1 MKGLCKGLAL
11 AGQTERIIVLA
22 IPKLFNIE
30 GKIAVVT
37 GGMGQLGITYTN
49 ALVEHGA
56 KVAVFDL
63 LPTPTRNDALFQK
76 GLVNEQIVPFQVDIT
91 DKRMIKAALDELI
104 KMWGIPH
111 ILINNAALDSP
122 PDAPPEENGPF
133 ETYPEVSF
141 DRVMDVNVKGT
152 LFCCQLIGGKMAE
165 EGRGSIVNIASVYG
179 ILSPCQDI
187 YEFRRQSGETFYKPV
202 AYSVSKSAILNLTRY
217 LATYWAPK
225 GVRVNTFTLHGV
237 FNNQPKAFLDAY
249 CPKVPLGRMADAEE
263 MIGPLIFLVSDA
275 SSYMTG
281 SNLVVDGGWS
291 AW

>member
-1 MKGLCKGLAL
+1 M
-11 AGQTERIIVLA
+11 TIPRI
-22 IPKLFNIE
+22 FNLE
-30 GKIAVVT
+30 NKIAVVT
-37 GGMGQLGITYTN
+37 GGMGQLGITYTT

-63 LPTPTRNDALFQK
+63 VLTPTRSDTGFQK
-76 GLVNEQIVPFQVDIT
+76 GLENKLIVPFQVDIT
-91 DKRMIKAALDELI
+91 DKQAINTALEELI
-104 KMWGIPH
+104 DMWRIPH

-133 ETYPEVSF
+133 ETYPEESL
-141 DRVMDVNVKGT
+141 DKVMDVNVKGT

-165 EGRGSIVNIASVYG
+165 QGRGAIVNIASVYG

-187 YEFRRQSGETFYKPV
+187 YEFRRQRGKTFYKPV

-225 GVRVNTFTLHGV
+225 GVRVNTMTLHGV
-237 FNNQPKAFLDAY
+237 FNNQPKAFLEAY

-263 MIGPLIFLVSDA
+263 MIGPIIFLVSEA

>member
-1 MKGLCKGLAL
+1 MGHLGVIYSTAL
-11 AGQTERIIVLA
+11 I
-22 IPKLFNIE
+22 
-30 GKIAVVT
+30 
-37 GGMGQLGITYTN
+37 
-49 ALVEHGA
+49 EHGA
-56 KVAVFDL
+56 KVAVFDKVI
-63 LPTPTRNDALFQK
+63 TPKRNDKGFQN
-76 GLVNEQIVPFQVDIT
+76 GLENKQIMPFQVDIT
-91 DKRMIKAALDELI
+91 NKREIKSVLKELI
-104 KMWGIPH
+104 KIWGIPH

-133 ETYPEVSF
+133 EAYPEDSF
-141 DRVMDVNVKGT
+141 DKVMDVNVKGT

-165 EGRGSIVNIASVYG
+165 QGRGAIVNIASVYG

-187 YEFRRQSGETFYKPV
+187 YEFRRQNGDTFYKPV

-263 MIGPLIFLVSDA
+263 MIGPIIFLVSDA

-291 AW
+291 SW

>member
-1 MKGLCKGLAL
+1 MTLHS
-11 AGQTERIIVLA
+11 
-22 IPKLFNIE
+22 LFNLQN
-30 GKIAVVT
+30 KIAVVT
-37 GGMGQLGITYTN
+37 GGMGYLGTIYST
-49 ALVEHGA
+49 ALVECGA
-56 KVAVFDL
+56 KVAVFDTL
-63 LPTPTRNDALFQK
+63 LTPKRSDKRFQM
-76 GLVNEQIVPFQVDIT
+76 GLETNQIMPFQVDIT
-91 DKRMIKAALDELI
+91 DKQDINNALNELI
-104 KMWGIPH
+104 KKWGIPH

-133 ETYPEVSF
+133 ETYPENSF
-141 DRVMDVNVKGT
+141 DKVMDVNVKGT

-165 EGRGSIVNIASVYG
+165 QGRGAIVNIASIYG

-187 YEFRRQSGETFYKPV
+187 YEFRRQDGDTFFKPV

-263 MIGPLIFLVSDA
+263 MIGPIIFLVSDA

-291 AW
+291 SW

>member
-1 MKGLCKGLAL
+1 MTLHS
-11 AGQTERIIVLA
+11 
-22 IPKLFNIE
+22 LFNLQN
-30 GKIAVVT
+30 KIAVVT
-37 GGMGQLGITYTN
+37 GGMGYLGTIYST
-49 ALVEHGA
+49 ALVEYGA
-56 KVAVFDL
+56 KVAVFDTL
-63 LPTPTRNDALFQK
+63 LTPKRSDKSFQK
-76 GLVNEQIVPFQVDIT
+76 GLETKQIMPFQVDIT
-91 DKRMIKAALDELI
+91 DKRDINNALNELI
-104 KMWGIPH
+104 KKWGIPH

-133 ETYPEVSF
+133 ETYPENSF
-141 DRVMDVNVKGT
+141 DKVMDVNVKGT

-165 EGRGSIVNIASVYG
+165 QGRGAIVNIASIYG

-187 YEFRRQSGETFYKPV
+187 YEFRRQNGDTFYKPV

-217 LATYWAPK
+217 LATYWASK

-237 FNNQPKAFLDAY
+237 FNNQPKAFLEAY

-263 MIGPLIFLVSDA
+263 MIGPIIFLVSDA

-291 AW
+291 SW

>member
-1 MKGLCKGLAL
+1 M
-11 AGQTERIIVLA
+11 A

-141 DRVMDVNVKGT
+141 DSVMDVNVKGT

-187 YEFRRQSGETFYKPV
+187 YEFRRQRGKTFYKPV

-249 CPKVPLGRMADAEE
+249 CTKVPLGRMANAEE
-263 MIGPLIFLVSDA
+263 MIGPIIFLVSEA